1 MEIIDPNIHY
11 PLAVGT
17 PQERS
22 IPLKSESTLG
32 KEYDQT
38 FAVLVQLYDAGT
50 RHPAGA
56 GQCAMIRAIWILWC
70 YASHDITAARKLA
83 DERHEQSI
91 AASDKLHSEL
101 ESLRAEVAELRGRVD
116 YVEDEVSAG
125 DT

>member
-38 FAVLVQLYDAGT
+38 FAILVQLYDAGS
-50 RHPAGA
+50 RHPSG
-56 GQCAMIRAIWILWC
+56 GPQCAMIRAIWILWC
-70 YASHDITAARKLA
+70 YSSHDIAAIRKLA

-91 AASDKLHSEL
+91 KDIDKLRSEL
-101 ESLRAEVAELRGRVD
+101 ASLRAEVAQLYTYGAGHRG
-116 YVEDEVSAG
+116 E
-125 DT
+125 T